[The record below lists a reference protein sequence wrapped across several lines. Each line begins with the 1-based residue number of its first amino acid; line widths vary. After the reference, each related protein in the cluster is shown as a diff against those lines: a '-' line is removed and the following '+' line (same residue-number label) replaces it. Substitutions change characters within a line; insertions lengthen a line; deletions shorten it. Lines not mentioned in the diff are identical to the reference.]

1 MTRALC
7 RVAFKDYEA
16 GLDDFRKADSL
27 LATKYPPEDGNRV
40 ALLALIGGA
49 EHKAG
54 NYADSEQHYREYA
67 DRTRGLYGENS
78 LEHINAR
85 IFLANAEGFAGHE
98 DEGCKDYAEAEQ
110 QLKAFMKQRIPYM
123 NTAEREGLWSPLSA
137 LFTNMAPF
145 AITAKQCQTP
155 FTKIC
160 YDALVL
166 SKSFLLESE
175 LGMYLEP
182 YN

>member
-1 MTRALC
+1 MSYATLADIYRLKGDKVDCYACLTKLFEGTESMTEPRELYSRYVTRALC
-7 RVAFKDYEA
+7 RVAFKDYAA

-27 LATKYPPEDGNRV
+27 LATKYPPEDGNRI

-49 EHKAG
+49 EHKMG
-54 NYADSEQHYREYA
+54 KYADSEQHYREYA

-123 NTAEREGLWSPLSA
+123 NTAPSPR
-137 LFTNMAPF
+137 P
-145 AITAKQCQTP
+145 
-155 FTKIC
+155 
-160 YDALVL
+160 
-166 SKSFLLESE
+166 
-175 LGMYLEP
+175 
-182 YN
+182 